1 MLSYINKFSEL
12 KFLKEMNG
20 LISQENLYVAVGLNW
35 FNFLS
40 LGLQQRLGTHAIW
53 LPIAVSSV
61 GVPQVEESN
70 KNNALSKG
78 IVLKKAY
85 YNYSCSPD

>member
-1 MLSYINKFSEL
+1 
-12 KFLKEMNG
+12 MNG

-40 LGLQQRLGTHAIW
+40 LGLQQRLGTHAICN
-53 LPIAVSSV
+53 LAVSSV

-70 KNNALSKG
+70 ENNALSK
-78 IVLKKAY
+78 
-85 YNYSCSPD
+85 